1 MIAQNLVFSPSK
13 RRVRLIS
20 AVLAL
25 PLFGIV
31 AAFGIAPS
39 TSTENIQV
47 QIVEQAIPLPDSM
60 VEVDETG
67 RTVYSRQEV
76 VRRGDTVSALLARM
90 QANDPDA
97 IEFLKK
103 HLVQSSP

>member
-1 MIAQNLVFSPSK
+1 MIAQNLDFSLSK

-47 QIVEQAIPLPDSM
+47 QIVEQAIPLPYSM
-60 VEVDETG
+60 VEVDETR
-67 RTVYSRQEV
+67 RTVLTTNRYKHPQLRENV
-76 VRRGDTVSALLARM
+76 EEFIGKILDEKL
-90 QANDPDA
+90 PDA
-97 IEFLKK
+97 YDGNIFKQK
-103 HLVQSSP
+103 